1 MARIGG
7 ARVRRLSNI
16 IVGNTIDVM
25 DFSDPDD
32 IIETINVAT
41 MAWERRHLSCA
52 LIPNGN
58 SGNPTVAIC
67 KSVCF
72 HV

>member
-7 ARVRRLSNI
+7 ARVRRLSST

-25 DFSDPDD
+25 DFTNPDNPT
-32 IIETINVAT
+32 ETINVAT
-41 MAWERRHLSCA
+41 LAWERRHLSCA

-58 SGNPTVAIC
+58 NGNPTVAIC
-67 KSVCF
+67 KYFC

>member
-7 ARVRRLSNI
+7 ARVKRRSST
-16 IVGNTIDVM
+16 IVGKTIDVM
-25 DFSDPDD
+25 DFSDPLSPK
-32 IIETINVAT
+32 ETTNVAT
-41 MAWERRHLSCA
+41 LAWERRHLSCA
-52 LIPNGN
+52 LIPKGN

-67 KSVCF
+67 KYFC